1 MANEIELDTSWYIFT
16 GDKASGVDIN
26 ELNTIAPPPPW
37 RKSKKDSFTYL
48 PSEEEKA
55 VVNAAI
61 YLRRPLLV
69 TGKPG
74 VGKSSLAYAIADE
87 LGLPLHH
94 WTINSKSTLE
104 SGLYSYDAMSRLHDA
119 QLASFKRHQNPD
131 AQTQEEY
138 KDDITKYLKLEPLG
152 LAFASAKKS
161 VLLIDEFDKSDIDLP
176 NDLLHILEENK
187 FEIDVLKRYSSDK
200 PIQFQVNDETIE
212 IANGEKAID
221 IDNFPIIIIT
231 SNGERDF
238 PPAFMR
244 RCLHHDMKLPNQS
257 RLVEIVAEHLNM
269 SKEDKDINE
278 VVEAFVN
285 RRDGLDSDHKKHELS
300 TDQLL
305 NALYLRLNDKI
316 NLDVKDTQL
325 FKELVWRTLNE

>member
-1 MANEIELDTSWYIFT
+1 MADKEFDTSWYIFT
-16 GDKASGVDIN
+16 GDSESGVDIN

-37 RKSKKDSFTYL
+37 RKKSKSDDKDTFTYL

-55 VVNAAI
+55 VVNASI

-74 VGKSSLAYAIADE
+74 VGKSSLAHAIAHE
-87 LGLPLHH
+87 LRLPLHH

-104 SGLYSYDAMSRLHDA
+104 SGLYRYDAMSRLQDS
-119 QLASFKRHQNPD
+119 QLQG
-131 AQTQEEY
+131 QEFQ
-138 KDDITKYLKLEPLG
+138 DDITKYLKLAPLG
-152 LAFASAKKS
+152 AAFASAKKS

-187 FEIDVLKRYSSDK
+187 FEIDVLKRYSSNEAVTFNVDG
-200 PIQFQVNDETIE
+200 EE
-212 IANGEKAID
+212 IAIEDGEKAID

-244 RCLHHDMKLPNQS
+244 RCLHYHMEPPKKDRLIQIVVEHFKMNEDSEDMQS
-257 RLVEIVAEHLNM
+257 IA
-269 SKEDKDINE
+269 E

-285 RRDGLDSDHKKHELS
+285 RREGLDSEHKKHELS

-305 NALYLRLNDKI
+305 NALYLRLNDTTKL
-316 NLDVKDTQL
+316 NVKDTQL
-325 FKELVWRTLNE
+325 FKELIWRTLSE